1 MANPVDPNESGS
13 GASAG
18 RDFHQDGQFVAG
30 RDTHI
35 GTMSIHY
42 HQGDGPRSRG
52 PATGL
57 RRGLTT
63 FIGRTRQRENLR
75 DLLDYQRNPFPLVNV
90 LNGPGCG
97 KTSLAI
103 QVAQDVASGYPGGQL
118 FLELS
123 QAGLPEL
130 DASEALFR
138 LLLQLGL
145 PENRIPESLP
155 GRIEVFHAELRKPTL
170 LLLDSVTSVRQVME
184 LLPNRPDCGVLM
196 TSRRSFSEL
205 EGIREM
211 DLGSMP
217 DDEARALLETRIGAD
232 RVAAE
237 PDAAGRIVQLCG
249 GLPLALH
256 MAGAQL
262 TKPANKRLPLSRFAD
277 RLAAKRLDLLKTDH
291 LDLRTS
297 FSISHQE
304 LSPQAAR
311 HFRLLSL
318 IAVPDFGTALAVA
331 VDGTA
336 AGEDTLAELLNT
348 HLIEPVDQDRGRFH
362 DLVKVFAQERAEAEE
377 SNVEQEAALDRA
389 LAWAVD
395 TVTHWG
401 RNIGVD
407 GRRTADD
414 AAYEV
419 ALRELDTEHRVLM
432 ALARQAAATGRDD
445 VPWRVVS
452 HLAGYF
458 EIRGDWSD
466 WLEGAELAIESA
478 SNLADPV
485 ALGVARHMRS
495 WPLRQ
500 NRRLTEAIE
509 ESVAALALLRPVSAA
524 EVQCADVLSHLG
536 TLYRETHRYD
546 EAERCLNQAA
556 EIFRAVADPHGEGLV
571 LRTLGHVQFWRRDL
585 DGADATLTRAIS
597 LLHDV
602 GDQAAQAW
610 THNNLCSVRGAQWR
624 YEDAEHHHREALRI
638 FQRIEHRQGQAWAH
652 NHLGRILRQ
661 YGRIS
666 EAIEHNRQALALFTE
681 IGDLY
686 GQGWA
691 LAHLGA
697 AGQDVEALQ
706 EAQRI
711 FAAMDVPEEDGL
723 GTSLLWQGHVQRD
736 PALLEEAIGHFE
748 VVGSLLGQGNAL
760 RERADL
766 ERRCG
771 DDRAAARSYE
781 DALAFLRRAAD
792 PYGEALALL
801 GLAEI
806 DPATGHAAAA
816 EAIFTRLGLNRP

>member
-1 MANPVDPNESGS
+1 M
-13 GASAG
+13 
-18 RDFHQDGQFVAG
+18 
-30 RDTHI
+30 
-35 GTMSIHY
+35 
-42 HQGDGPRSRG
+42 
-52 PATGL
+52 
-57 RRGLTT
+57 TT
-63 FIGRTRQRENLR
+63 FIGRTEQRENLGR
-75 DLLDYQRNPFPLVNV
+75 LLDYQHNPFPLVNV

-97 KTSLAI
+97 KTSLALR
-103 QVAQDVASGYPGGQL
+103 VARDVAAGYPGGQL

-130 DASEALFR
+130 DAFEALFR

-145 PENRIPESLP
+145 PENRIPESLS

-170 LLLDSVTSVRQVME
+170 LLLDSVTSVSQVLE

-217 DDEARALLETRIGAD
+217 DDEAHALLETRIGAD

-237 PDAAGRIVQLCG
+237 PDAARRIVQLCG

-277 RLAAKRLDLLKTDH
+277 RLAAERLDLLQTDN
-291 LDLRTS
+291 LDLRSS
-297 FSISHQE
+297 FSVSYQE

-336 AGEDTLAELLNT
+336 AGEETLAELLNT
-348 HLIEPVDQDRGRFH
+348 HLIEPVGEDRCRFH
-362 DLVKVFAQERAEAEE
+362 DLVKVFAQERAAAEDTGDE
-377 SNVEQEAALDRA
+377 REAAVDRA
-389 LAWAVD
+389 LAWAVE

-401 RNIGVD
+401 SHIGVD

-414 AAYEV
+414 AAYEA
-419 ALRELDTEHRVLM
+419 ALRGLDSEHRALM
-432 ALARQAAATGRDD
+432 ALVRQAAETGRDD
-445 VPWRVVS
+445 VPWRLVS

-458 EIRGDWSD
+458 EVRGDWSD
-466 WLEGAELAIESA
+466 WLESAELAMESA
-478 SNLADPV
+478 SRLTDPFALA
-485 ALGVARHMRS
+485 VARHMRS

-500 NRRLTEAIE
+500 YRRLTEAIE
-509 ESVAALALLRPVSAA
+509 ESVAALALLRNVPA
-524 EVQCADVLSHLG
+524 EEVPRADVLSHLG
-536 TLYRETHRYD
+536 TLYRESHRYD
-546 EAERCLNQAA
+546 EAEHCLDQAA

-585 DGADATLTRAIS
+585 DGAEITLTRAIS
-597 LLHDV
+597 LLSSV
-602 GDQAAQAW
+602 GDQAAEGW
-610 THNNLCSVRGAQWR
+610 SHNNLCSVRGAQWR
-624 YEDAEHHHREALRI
+624 YEDAEQHHQEALRI
-638 FQRIEHRQGQAWAH
+638 FERIEHRQGQAWAH

-661 YGRIS
+661 YGRTA
-666 EAIEHNRQALALFTE
+666 EAIEHNSQALELFVE

-686 GQGWA
+686 GRGWA
-691 LAHLGA
+691 LVHLGVA
-697 AGQDVEALQ
+697 RQDPEQLQ
-706 EAQRI
+706 EAKRI
-711 FAAMDVPEEDGL
+711 FAGMDVPEQDGL
-723 GTSLLWQGHVQRD
+723 GTTLLWQGHFQRD
-736 PALLEEAIGHFE
+736 PALLNEAIGHFE

-766 ERRCG
+766 ERRTG
-771 DDRAAARSYE
+771 DHRAAARSYE
-781 DALAFLRRAAD
+781 NALTFLRRAAD
-792 PYGEALALL
+792 PHGEALALL

-806 DPATGHAAAA
+806 DPAADHAAAA
-816 EAIFTRLGLNRP
+816 EAILTRLGLNRP